1 MASFRRMS
9 VVSNRSMP
17 GEFLDMVK
25 YPWRGAGSSLSL
37 RSFSLW
43 ELWLS
48 QKEGSAVEWK
58 GWKRTGLG
66 ADAMVCFEGLLSSSS
81 SSSSSFFV
89 LVIPAKNLSKL

>member
-1 MASFRRMS
+1 M
-9 VVSNRSMP
+9 SNRSMP

-66 ADAMVCFEGLLSSSS
+66 ADAMVVVVVSVLLLLLCLLSFRSGHSRQIYD
-81 SSSSSFFV
+81 
-89 LVIPAKNLSKL
+89 LVDDAER